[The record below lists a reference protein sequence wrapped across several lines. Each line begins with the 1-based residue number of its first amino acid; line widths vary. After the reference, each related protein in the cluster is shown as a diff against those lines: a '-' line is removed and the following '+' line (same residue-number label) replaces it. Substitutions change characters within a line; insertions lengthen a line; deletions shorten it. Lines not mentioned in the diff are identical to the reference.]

1 MTDHILVGVSWPYPN
16 GEKHIGQ
23 IAGSYLPPDTFS
35 RYQRMLGHE
44 VLMVSGSDSHGTP
57 LTIKAEEEGATPI
70 EIVNS
75 YHGLFIEGCIGMGLT
90 FDLFTH
96 TDTQN
101 HWDTTHELFQRHVEQ
116 GYIYK
121 ETQQQLYDIDAGLFL
136 TDRYVEGTC
145 PFCGYAEARGDQC
158 DNCGQLIDAIQLG
171 EPRSKISASTNID
184 IRDTEQFFFD
194 LGKVNEDLLDWV
206 LDEKDHW
213 RANVLN
219 FTKSQLELRELR
231 GRAITRDISWGV
243 SIPVEG
249 FDTKRIYV
257 WYEAVIGYL
266 SAAKEWAQLQ
276 GDPQA
281 WRQWW
286 DAEVNPDARIY
297 NFIGKDNIPFHTIFW
312 PGMIIAYNKGGG
324 YLNLPTDLPAS
335 EYLNLNGEQFSTSRG
350 RVIGINSVLK
360 QFQPD
365 AWRYALTAVAPETND
380 VEFTWTDFQQRVNN
394 ELVANWGNAVNR
406 VIGFANKRFEGVVPT
421 AGTLD
426 DTDATLLADVKAG
439 FTSVGELYE
448 AAKLKAALV
457 ECRRLSQRVNQYLNE
472 KEPWKA
478 IKADPEQA
486 ATSVWVA
493 LQAIEWLKT
502 LWSPILPFSS
512 QSIHEMLGFGG
523 TLFGTQSSQMVTD
536 ARGEHQVLQ
545 YDHSNAIGVWE
556 ATDLPSGQAF
566 GDIQPLF
573 EKLDNEELERRVAA
587 I

>member
-16 GEKHIGQ
+16 GEKHVGQ

-35 RYQRMLGHE
+35 RYQRMLGNQ

-70 EIVNS
+70 EIVNK
-75 YHGLFIEGCIGMGLT
+75 YHKLFIEGCIGMGLT

-101 HWDTTHELFQRHVEQ
+101 HWDTTHELFQRHLDQ

-121 ETQQQLYDIDAGLFL
+121 ETQQQLYDVDAGTFL

-158 DNCGQLIDAIQLG
+158 DNCGQLIDAVELG
-171 EPRSKISASTNID
+171 EPRSKITGSTNID

-194 LGKVNEDLLDWV
+194 LGKLNEDLLDWV

-276 GDPQA
+276 DDPEA

-286 DAEVNPDARIY
+286 DAEINAEARIY

-312 PGMIIAYNKGGG
+312 PGMIIAYNKGGSR
-324 YLNLPTDLPAS
+324 LNLPTDLPAS

-365 AWRYALTAVAPETND
+365 AWRYALTAVAPETSD
-380 VEFTWTDFQQRVNN
+380 VEFTWTDFQERVNN

-421 AGTLD
+421 PGTFD
-426 DTDATLLADVKAG
+426 ETDTTLLADVKAG

-448 AAKLKAALV
+448 AAQLKAALV

-472 KEPWKA
+472 KEPWKV
-478 IKADPEQA
+478 IDNDLERA

-493 LQAIEWLKT
+493 LQAIEWLKI
-502 LWSPILPFSS
+502 LWAPILPFSS

-523 TLFGTQSSQMVTD
+523 SLFGTQSTQMVSD
-536 ARGEHQVLQ
+536 ARGVHQVLQ
-545 YDHSNAIGVWE
+545 YDHTDAIGVWE

-566 GDIQPLF
+566 GHIQPLF
-573 EKLDNEELERRVAA
+573 EKLDNEELERRVKAT
-587 I
+587 